1 MKYIPL
7 VRVNNFLPFITF
19 LDRMGSPTERWLE
32 AVKLSSFALEDPE
45 SLIPRHLVFEFA
57 QKAARAEGLEN
68 LGLLIGG
75 DCSIANLG
83 NFGQLICGS
92 LTLYDAL
99 MTLQKIAPANNS
111 GERYW
116 LEVGNGSKSP
126 LPADQ
131 AWFCMQHL
139 GDANVLSRYGTQFAL
154 TLMVELLSLAGEKG
168 WRPSE
173 IYTQTRQPKTVSE
186 SKFFAGIKVQTGVG
200 YTAIAF
206 PRSFLSAPLR
216 LPIAAGNRQNQ
227 LMWESLHTS
236 APSEDFPQSLQ
247 RAIVPLLRGGY
258 PGIHLAADISGMSV
272 RTLQRR
278 LEAEGMTYSSL
289 VKKARFNQAIRWLQ
303 NPSVQLVDVAAELG
317 YSAPSHFSRAFK
329 GWTSL
334 SPTEFRRLTTENQ
347 TFLNAVSDQSLE
359 PLE

>member
-1 MKYIPL
+1 
-7 VRVNNFLPFITF
+7 VNNFLPFITF
-19 LDRMGSPTERWLE
+19 LDRMGSPIERWLE
-32 AVKLSSFALEDPE
+32 VVKLSPFALEDPE
-45 SLIPRHLVFEFA
+45 SLIPRHLAFEFA
-57 QKAARAEGLEN
+57 QRAAQTEGLEN
-68 LGLLIGG
+68 LGLLIGQ

-126 LPADQ
+126 LQADQ

-168 WRPSE
+168 WRPTE

-186 SKFFAGIKVQTGVG
+186 SEFFVGIKVQTGIG

-216 LPIAAGNRQNQ
+216 SPILPSDGLNQLQNQLQNQ
-227 LMWESLHTS
+227 LMWERLHNS
-236 APSEDFPQSLQ
+236 APSKDFPQSLQ

-258 PGIHLAADISGMSV
+258 PDIHLAADISGMSV

-278 LEAEGMTYSSL
+278 LEAEGLTYSSL
-289 VKKARFNQAIRWLQ
+289 VKKTRFNQAVRWLQ
-303 NPSVQLVDVAAELG
+303 DPSVQLVDIAAELG

-334 SPTEFRRLTTENQ
+334 SPTEFRRLTIENQ
-347 TFLNAVSDQSLE
+347 TFLGNVYQSPE
-359 PLE
+359 PLK